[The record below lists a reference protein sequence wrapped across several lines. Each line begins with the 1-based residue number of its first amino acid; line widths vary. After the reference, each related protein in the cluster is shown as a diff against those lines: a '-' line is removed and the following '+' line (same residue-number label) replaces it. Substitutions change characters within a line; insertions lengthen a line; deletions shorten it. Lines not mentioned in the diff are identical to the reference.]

1 MAGPKDV
8 LKKGVEILEPLL
20 RSNGFRFRFGREGKG
35 SGGLF
40 AWGDFVREDRRLEL
54 HFRYSLGLVRYH
66 VGQDSAS
73 HESYMRELN
82 VWDQCQY
89 PGFSDNP
96 MDAFAGIAHDLSFAD
111 DFLSGSATVLRAAAA
126 KETANTAAQQADLAA
141 GYVGDKRKLD
151 QLRQSF
157 REKQYSE
164 VVRLAGELKYADR
177 MSESQRRMVVI
188 ARKRVG
194 DQRNP

>member
-1 MAGPKDV
+1 MDSVFDLAA
-8 LKKGVEILEPLL
+8 
-20 RSNGFRFRFGREGKG
+20 RGR
-35 SGGLF
+35 
-40 AWGDFVREDRRLEL
+40 DRRLEL
-54 HFRYSLGLVRYH
+54 HFRYSLGPVRYH
-66 VGQDSAS
+66 VGQDNAS

-89 PGFSDNP
+89 PGFSNDA
-96 MDAFAGIAHDLSFAD
+96 MDAFARLAHDVTFAE
-111 DFLSGSATVLRAAAA
+111 DFLDGSASVLRQAAA
-126 KETANTAAQQADLAA
+126 KEAANTAAQQADLMA

-177 MSESQRRMVVI
+177 MSESQRRMVAI
-188 ARKRVG
+188 ARNRS
-194 DQRNP
+194 DIPSAPAAQ